1 MEIFGFKFKGL
12 SELHETLG
20 TFFIDKNMIL
30 LIIHFHK
37 KRKSIILNFNM
48 KKFFINIVLFL
59 FISTSLNAHI
69 YHYKDFK
76 KIEMEIFRNNELIGY
91 NYYFFKKKKNETQV
105 TNQIKFTVKL
115 LGATIFD
122 VEGYGEEKYNNDKLI
137 SFNSKTKQNKKEK
150 FVKLTLNTEGNKFII
165 KGSSYS
171 GEASTN
177 NIIGNW
183 WNHKLLQTESQI
195 SPVSGSIKKQVVT
208 FVSKE
213 KIKLYD
219 KIYETEHFKLKSN
232 DPSLPDDKKL
242 NFDIWFD
249 KNTGLIVK
257 VRYSRMG
264 DWEYRLKS
272 FE

>member
-1 MEIFGFKFKGL
+1 
-12 SELHETLG
+12 
-20 TFFIDKNMIL
+20 
-30 LIIHFHK
+30 
-37 KRKSIILNFNM
+37 M
-48 KKFFINIVLFL
+48 KKFFLKIILLLLV
-59 FISTSLNAHI
+59 STNLHAHI
-69 YHYKDFK
+69 SHYKNFK

-91 NYYFFKKKKNETQV
+91 NYYFFKTKKNEVQV
-105 TNQIKFTVKL
+105 TNQFKFTVKL

-122 VEGYGEEKYNNDKLI
+122 VESYGEENYNNNKLT
-137 SFNSKTKQNKKEK
+137 SFKSKTKQNKKKK
-150 FVKLTLNTEGNKFII
+150 FVNLELDAKNNKFII

-171 GEASTN
+171 GEANTN

-183 WNHKLLQTESQI
+183 WNHKLLQAESQI

-208 FVSKE
+208 FIAKE
-213 KIKLYD
+213 NIKIYGKN
-219 KIYETEHFKLKSN
+219 YETEHFKLKSRN
-232 DPSLPDDKKL
+232 LDLPDDKKL

-257 VRYSRMG
+257 IKYTRMG